1 MIIVNIITI
10 LVSSP
15 LVSMMAHSLLLVA
28 EVVLL
33 PGVEVAVLRT
43 VARAV
48 RHQAPPVVK
57 QPVKIRFICKIKY

>member
-48 RHQAPPVVK
+48 RPGTARSQTASK
-57 QPVKIRFICKIKY
+57 NQIYL

>member
-1 MIIVNIITI
+1 
-10 LVSSP
+10 
-15 LVSMMAHSLLLVA
+15 MMAHSLLLVA

>member
-1 MIIVNIITI
+1 
-10 LVSSP
+10 
-15 LVSMMAHSLLLVA
+15 MMAHSILLVA

-48 RHQAPPVVK
+48 RPGTARSQTASK
-57 QPVKIRFICKIKY
+57 NQIYL